1 MAHIVFTECLDVY
14 VPGDHLYHVTQK
26 KLDYLDMLTKVYFDG
41 EPRYKIVETHEQEEA
56 REQAAYIAEN
66 KDAWQVEKDALIA
79 RYKAGDQ
86 YAAREW
92 ELSAFAD
99 EPEFPYE
106 KVLTEMEA
114 EEKAKAEAEATGKDE
129 QPPAEGAGKDKK

>member
-41 EPRYKIVETHEQEEA
+41 EPRYKIVETHEQEKA
-56 REQAAYIAEN
+56 REQAAYAAEH
-66 KDAWQVEKDALIA
+66 KAEWDARKAELIE

-86 YAAREW
+86 YAAHEW
-92 ELSAFAD
+92 DLEMFSD
-99 EPEFPYE
+99 EPTFPYE
-106 KVLTEMEA
+106 RVLAEMEA
-114 EEKAKAEAEATGKDE
+114 EEKAKAEAGAAGKDE

>member
-26 KLDYLDMLTKVYFDG
+26 KLDYLDMLKKVYFDG

-114 EEKAKAEAEATGKDE
+114 EEKAKAEAGAGKDE

>member
-1 MAHIVFTECLDVY
+1 
-14 VPGDHLYHVTQK
+14 
-26 KLDYLDMLTKVYFDG
+26 MLTKVYFDG

-56 REQAAYIAEN
+56 REQAARIAEH
-66 KDAWQVEKDALIA
+66 KAEWQAEKDALIA

-92 ELSAFAD
+92 ELSVFED

-114 EEKAKAEAEATGKDE
+114 EEKAKAEAEAAGKDE